1 MVPRGRPRR
10 VAGSGPGQGPAAEP
24 VRRAVHETQEEVQV
38 AAVDWRSVRRVLAVR
53 LDNLGDVVMVTPAL
67 RALRAALAPGAR
79 LDLLAS
85 PAGGALAPLL
95 ADVDEVHTLSAVWQ
109 DADGRLP
116 LDPAREL
123 AAVERFRGYDAAVL
137 FTSFAQSPWPPAYAA
152 YLAGVPVRIGVS
164 KEFGGS
170 VLTHRLVAPPDAQH
184 QSDRAL
190 ALLEHVGV
198 PAQGTSLALHVPADA
213 RERADKVRRE
223 AGLPDAYAV
232 LAPGASCPS
241 RRWSAERF
249 AETARL
255 LDLPVAVV
263 GTAREAELVEAVT
276 GPGVVG
282 LAGQL
287 DVPALAGLLQGARV
301 ALTNN
306 SGGMHLA
313 DAVGTPVVALFAGTE
328 DESQFAPRSV
338 PARLLRVPTPCAPC
352 RAFSCPYAHEC
363 LDVAPQ
369 AVADAVRE
377 VAA

>member
-1 MVPRGRPRR
+1 M
-10 VAGSGPGQGPAAEP
+10 Q
-24 VRRAVHETQEEVQV
+24 
-38 AAVDWRSVRRVLAVR
+38 VDWAGLSRVLAVR

-67 RALRAALAPGAR
+67 RALRAALGAGAR

-85 PAGGALAPLL
+85 PAGAALAPLL
-95 ADVDEVHTLSAVWQ
+95 ADVDEVHAVSAVWQ

-123 AAVERFRGYDAAVL
+123 ALVERLRGYDAVVV
-137 FTSFAQSPWPPAYAA
+137 FTSFAQSPWPMAYAA
-152 YLAGVPVRIGVS
+152 YLAGVPVRVGTS

-170 VLTHRLVAPPDAQH
+170 LLTHWLPAPPDGQH

-198 PAQGTSLALHVPADA
+198 PGRGRRLHLSVPREA
-213 RERADKVRRE
+213 RERAAKVRAG
-223 AGLPDAYAV
+223 AGLPDSYAV

-241 RRWSAERF
+241 RRYDPARF
-249 AETARL
+249 RAAAREIG
-255 LDLPVAVV
+255 LPVAVV
-263 GTAREAELVEAVT
+263 GTAKEAELVAGVE

-282 LAGQL
+282 LAGLL
-287 DVPALAGLLQGARV
+287 DVPALAAMVQGARV

-338 PARLLRVPTPCAPC
+338 PARLLRVPTACAPC
-352 RAFSCPYAHEC
+352 RALVCPYEHQC
-363 LDVAPQ
+363 LDIAP
-369 AVADAVRE
+369 AR
-377 VAA
+377 VAAAVSELAA